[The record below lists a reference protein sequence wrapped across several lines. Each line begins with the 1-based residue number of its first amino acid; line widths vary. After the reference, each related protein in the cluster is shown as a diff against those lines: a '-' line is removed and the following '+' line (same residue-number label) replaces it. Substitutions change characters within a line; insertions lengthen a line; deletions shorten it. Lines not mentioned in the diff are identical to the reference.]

1 MGFRHRGHGNN
12 GHRWSKYKVGDKVKI
27 RSLDWYNANKTKGG
41 EVYLESI
48 VFLQLMSKYCGK
60 VATII
65 CACRYGYSLDIDGGH
80 YNWVDEMFEE
90 NINDMETKEIIIP
103 QGWEIDKVEG
113 NKVILK
119 EGKKELPKTWFECL
133 YKYKGDLEYIHNST
147 SNIASHVANGFFLEC
162 DKNLL
167 PKGLGKPV
175 LALMQLLVCRE
186 MYRGGWKPDWSD
198 CKSKWAIEYVNNHIA
213 KANYI
218 QTSKVLSF
226 QSEEIRDLFL
236 KNFKSLIEEAKELI

>member
-27 RSLDWYNANKTKGG
+27 RSLDWYNANKTKGN
-41 EVYLESI
+41 EVYLEGT

-103 QGWEIDKVEG
+103 QGWEIDEVRG
-113 NKVILK
+113 NKIILM
-119 EGKKELPKTWFECL
+119 ESKKELPKTWEEC
-133 YKYKGDLEYIHNST
+133 YKLLGIGEFINDFCYICGYTCNEAGANEK
-147 SNIASHVANGFFLEC
+147 NI
-162 DKNLL
+162 L
-167 PKGLGKPV
+167 PTGLGKPM
-175 LALMQLLVCRE
+175 LALCKLLVCRE
-186 MYRGGWKPDWSD
+186 IYRQGWKPNWYD
-198 CKSKWAIEYVNNHIA
+198 SKTKKWVIEYVNNNIA
-213 KANYI
+213 SMTYM
-218 QTSKVLSF
+218 QTSRVLSF
-226 QSEEIRDLFL
+226 QSEEIRDQFL
-236 KNFKSLIEEAKELI
+236 ENFKYLIEEAKELI

>member
-1 MGFRHRGHGNN
+1 M
-12 GHRWSKYKVGDKVKI
+12 KYKVGDKVKI
-27 RSLDWYNANKTKGG
+27 RSLDWYNANKTKGN
-41 EVYLESI
+41 EVYLEGT

-103 QGWEIDKVEG
+103 QGWEIDEVRG
-113 NKVILK
+113 NKIILMK
-119 EGKKELPKTWFECL
+119 SKKELPKTWFECL

-147 SNIASHVANGFFLEC
+147 SNIAPHVANGFFLEC

-186 MYRGGWKPDWSD
+186 VYRQGWKPNWKDD
-198 CKSKWAIEYVNNHIA
+198 KEIKYCIERVE
-213 KANYI
+213 NYI
-218 QTSKVLSF
+218 TKETYELTATVLSF
-226 QSEEIRDLFL
+226 QSAEIRDQFL
-236 KNFKSLIEEAKELI
+236 ENFRDLIEEAKELI